1 MSFRELVEH
10 FPSPATRVDN
20 IDDVRRFL
28 WPYVV
33 L

>member
-10 FPSPATRVDN
+10 FPSAATRVDN

-28 WPYVV
+28 GRT
-33 L
+33 